1 MKKVSINKS
10 VACGNGPLMIIA
22 GPCSMESEALVMH
35 VAETMKKITSKFKLP
50 YVFKSSFDKANRTSI
65 KSWRGPGLEEGL
77 KLLEKVK
84 KELEVPVL
92 TDIHEISQVKS
103 AGEVCDVLQIP
114 AFLCRQTDLLIAA
127 AETGKTVNV
136 KKGQFLAPWDMKN
149 IVEKL
154 VEAGSEKILLTER
167 GASFGYNTLVV
178 DMTSFPIMRQYG
190 YPVIF
195 DATHSVQQ
203 PGGLGNAT
211 GGKREM
217 IPHLMRA
224 AVAAGVDGI
233 FMEVHPDPAKGLSDA
248 ATMLPLD
255 KVEKMLELI
264 QKINELVEPIKTGID
279 TRE

>member
-1 MKKVSINKS
+1 MKKVSINNS

-22 GPCSMESEALVMH
+22 GPCSMESEALVMQ
-35 VAETMKKITSKFKLP
+35 VAETMKTITNKLKLP

-84 KELEVPVL
+84 KEFDVPVL
-92 TDIHEISQVKS
+92 TDIHEISQVK
-103 AGEVCDVLQIP
+103 AVGQVCDVLQIP
-114 AFLCRQTDLLIAA
+114 AFLCRQTDLLVAA

-154 VEAGSEKILLTER
+154 IEAGTEKILLTER
-167 GASFGYNTLVV
+167 GASFGYNTLIV
-178 DMTSFPIMRQYG
+178 DMTSFPIMRQFG

-224 AVAAGVDGI
+224 AVAAGIDGI

-255 KVEKMLELI
+255 KVENMLELI
-264 QKINELVEPIKTGID
+264 QKINAMVEPIKN
-279 TRE
+279 

>member
-1 MKKVSINKS
+1 MKTVSVRKTVS
-10 VACGNGPLMIIA
+10 CGNGPLMIIA
-22 GPCSMESEALVMH
+22 GPCSMESEALVMQI
-35 VAETMKKITSKFKLP
+35 AETMKKITTKLKLP

-65 KSWRGPGLEEGL
+65 KSWRGPGLDEGL

-84 KELEVPVL
+84 KEFDIPVL
-92 TDIHEISQVKS
+92 TDIHEISQVK
-103 AGEVCDVLQIP
+103 AVGEVCDVLQIP

-127 AETGKTVNV
+127 AETGKVVNV

-149 IVEKL
+149 IVDKL
-154 VEAGSEKILLTER
+154 KEAGSEKILLTER
-167 GASFGYNTLVV
+167 GASFGYNTLIV
-178 DMTSFPIMRQYG
+178 DMTSFPIMRQFG

-233 FMEVHPDPAKGLSDA
+233 FMEVHPEPAKGLSDA

-255 KVEKMLELI
+255 KVEGMLELV
-264 QKINELVEPIKTGID
+264 QKINALVEPCKN
-279 TRE
+279 

>member
-1 MKKVSINKS
+1 MKTVTIRKNIS
-10 VACGNGPLMIIA
+10 CGNGPLLIIA
-22 GPCSMESEALVMH
+22 GPCSMESEALVMQ

-65 KSWRGPGLEEGL
+65 KSWRGPGLDEGL

-84 KELEVPVL
+84 KEFDIPVL
-92 TDIHEISQVKS
+92 TDIHEISQVKA

-114 AFLCRQTDLLIAA
+114 AFLCRQTDLLVAA

-149 IVEKL
+149 IVEKIK
-154 VEAGSEKILLTER
+154 EAGSEKILLTER

-178 DMTSFPIMRQYG
+178 DMTSFPIMRQFG

-224 AVAAGVDGI
+224 AVAAGIDGI

-255 KVEKMLELI
+255 KVEGMIELV
-264 QKINELVEPIKTGID
+264 QKINGLVENCKS
-279 TRE
+279 

>member
-1 MKKVSINKS
+1 MKKVLINKS

-22 GPCSMESEALVMH
+22 GPCSMESEALVLQ
-35 VAETMKKITSKFKLP
+35 VAETMKKITSKFNLP

-84 KELEVPVL
+84 KEFEIPVL
-92 TDIHEISQVKS
+92 TDIHEISQVK
-103 AGEVCDVLQIP
+103 AVGQVCDVLQIP

-154 VEAGSEKILLTER
+154 VEAGSDKILLTER
-167 GASFGYNTLVV
+167 GASFGYNTLIV
-178 DMTSFPIMRQYG
+178 DMTSFPIMRKFG

-224 AVAAGVDGI
+224 AVATGVDGI

-255 KVEKMLELI
+255 KVEKMLELV
-264 QKINELVEPIKTGID
+264 QKINDLVEPSKN
-279 TRE
+279 

>member
-1 MKKVSINKS
+1 MKTVTIRKNIS
-10 VACGNGPLMIIA
+10 CGNGPLLIIA
-22 GPCSMESEALVMH
+22 GPCSMESEVLVMQ

-65 KSWRGPGLEEGL
+65 KSWRGPGLDEGL

-84 KELEVPVL
+84 KEFDIPVL
-92 TDIHEISQVKS
+92 TDIHEISQVKA

-114 AFLCRQTDLLIAA
+114 AFLCRQTDLLVAA

-154 VEAGSEKILLTER
+154 KEAGSEKILLTER

-178 DMTSFPIMRQYG
+178 DMTSFPIMRQFG

-224 AVAAGVDGI
+224 AVAAGIDGI

-255 KVEKMLELI
+255 KVEGMIELV
-264 QKINELVEPIKTGID
+264 QKINGLVENCKD
-279 TRE
+279 

>member
-1 MKKVSINKS
+1 MKKVLINKS

-22 GPCSMESEALVMH
+22 GPCSMESEALVLQ
-35 VAETMKKITSKFKLP
+35 VAETMKKITSKLNLP

-84 KELEVPVL
+84 KEFEIPVL
-92 TDIHEISQVKS
+92 TDIHEISQVK
-103 AGEVCDVLQIP
+103 AVGQVCDVLQIP

-154 VEAGSEKILLTER
+154 VEAGSDKILLTER
-167 GASFGYNTLVV
+167 GASFGYNTLIV
-178 DMTSFPIMRQYG
+178 DMTSFPIMRQFG

-224 AVAAGVDGI
+224 AVATGVDGI

-255 KVEKMLELI
+255 KVEKMLELV
-264 QKINELVEPIKTGID
+264 QKINDLVEPSKN
-279 TRE
+279 

>member
-103 AGEVCDVLQIP
+103 AGEICDVLQIP

-195 DATHSVQQ
+195 DSTHSVQQ

>member
-1 MKKVSINKS
+1 MKTVTIRKNIS
-10 VACGNGPLMIIA
+10 CGNGPLLIIA
-22 GPCSMESEALVMH
+22 GPCSMESEALVMQ
-35 VAETMKKITSKFKLP
+35 VAETMKKITGKFKLP

-65 KSWRGPGLEEGL
+65 KSWRGPGLDEGL

-84 KELEVPVL
+84 KEFDIPVL
-92 TDIHEISQVKS
+92 TDIHEISQVKA

-114 AFLCRQTDLLIAA
+114 AFLCRQTDLLVAA

-149 IVEKL
+149 IVEKIK
-154 VEAGSEKILLTER
+154 EAGSEKILLTER

-178 DMTSFPIMRQYG
+178 DMTSFPIMRQFG

-224 AVAAGVDGI
+224 AVAAGIDGI

-255 KVEKMLELI
+255 KVEGMIELV
-264 QKINELVEPIKTGID
+264 QKINGLVESCKG
-279 TRE
+279 

>member
-224 AVAAGVDGI
+224 AVAAAVDGI

>member
-1 MKKVSINKS
+1 MKKVLINKS
-10 VACGNGPLMIIA
+10 VTCGNGPLMIIA
-22 GPCSMESEALVMH
+22 GPCSMESEALVLQ
-35 VAETMKKITSKFKLP
+35 VAETMKKITSKLNLP

-84 KELEVPVL
+84 REFDVPVL
-92 TDIHEISQVKS
+92 TDIHEISQVKA
-103 AGEVCDVLQIP
+103 AGQVCDVLQIP

-154 VEAGSEKILLTER
+154 VEAGSDKILLTER

-178 DMTSFPIMRQYG
+178 DMTSFPIMRQFG

-203 PGGLGNAT
+203 PGGLGNST

-224 AVAAGVDGI
+224 AVATGVDGI

-255 KVEKMLELI
+255 KVEKMLELV
-264 QKINELVEPIKTGID
+264 QKINDLVGPFKN
-279 TRE
+279 

>member
-1 MKKVSINKS
+1 MKTVSIRKNIS
-10 VACGNGPLMIIA
+10 CGNGPLLIIA
-22 GPCSMESEALVMH
+22 GPCSMESEALVMQ

-65 KSWRGPGLEEGL
+65 KSWRGPGLDEGL

-84 KELEVPVL
+84 KELDIPVL
-92 TDIHEISQVKS
+92 TDIHEISQVKA

-149 IVEKL
+149 IVDKL
-154 VEAGSEKILLTER
+154 KEAGSEKILLTER

-178 DMTSFPIMRQYG
+178 DMTSFPIMRQFG
-190 YPVIF
+190 YSVIF

-224 AVAAGVDGI
+224 AVAAGIDGI
-233 FMEVHPDPAKGLSDA
+233 FMEVHPDPTKGLSDA

-255 KVEKMLELI
+255 KVESMIELV
-264 QKINELVEPIKTGID
+264 QKINGLVESCKG
-279 TRE
+279 